1 MVFLN
6 IYLLGG
12 LALLG
17 VPVVLH
23 FWMRQKPRRL
33 PFPAFRFL
41 RQRSVVNRRRMR
53 LQHLLLL
60 ALRML
65 VLAAL
70 CFAIAQP
77 KLFLPRAMAKWFG
90 LSSPRPVAAVF
101 VFDVSY
107 RMEYRVGGL
116 SRLDD
121 ARQRALDLLHN
132 LPLESQVAVLDT
144 GADGADDEADEDWIP
159 SPAQVRSRING
170 LRLRPIRAPLV
181 RQIEKAADLLAKA
194 GQAGEP
200 ASRMLYVF
208 SDRATAGWDG
218 AEAKRIKIPD
228 GVQAAY
234 IDLGVD
240 QPRDL
245 GVEKIEVSPL
255 VVAPGGT
262 VTVTVDIRAVGAD
275 FDVNLL
281 CQIDNDANPA
291 SRHVKMTAGKDR
303 EVFVLKAPTPVR
315 PAGAGDEVITEPHQI
330 TVKFSTLEDRAFKDD
345 LAHDNVRFA
354 TFQVRD
360 DPKRQGRRILTLAD
374 DPKAAHIWKAAL
386 DAYGITNPTNGF
398 RCDVRLA
405 SEAVN
410 FGLKE
415 LRPYRAVCLF
425 QTAKRLPEPFWQALA
440 KYVRDG
446 GGLVIVPPGEEL
458 SGAQIEAWNKDAETA
473 KLLPARLKTIADP
486 PADRPVYWNEFDANH
501 PLTRPF
507 HQWLRQGVDFATEAL
522 RPFVNRYWE
531 VEPIENGR
539 AIAAYADE
547 AKSPALVERALGEG
561 RVIQFTTV
569 LDAREIGPNRQ
580 WTNFWT
586 LQSFGLVLVNEACK
600 YVAGEAPA
608 EQLNFRCGDPVVLNL
623 PAAAPRGVYHLDAP
637 DPDLTESERSITV
650 AEGDKTVD
658 VRAASAP
665 GQYALFDPGRNRV
678 AAFSLNLSPEESRLD
693 RLPAKD
699 VEAVLGAGSVLAPQ
713 PGASLNDALREHGQD
728 ATESQSPAAPVSLL
742 PLLMMLTLLFL
753 TVEGRLANRFYER
766 ISR

>member
-77 KLFLPRAMAKWFG
+77 KLFLPRAMANWFG
-90 LSSPRPVAAVF
+90 LSSPRPAAVF

-132 LPLESQVAVLDT
+132 LPAESQIAVLDT

-159 SPAQVRSRING
+159 SSAQVRSRING
-170 LRLRPIRAPLV
+170 LRLRPVRAPLV
-181 RQIEKAADLLAKA
+181 RQIEKAAALLAKV

-200 ASRMLYVF
+200 SSRMLYVF
-208 SDRATAGWDG
+208 SDRAAAGWDIE
-218 AEAKRIKIPD
+218 EAKRIKIPD
-228 GVQAAY
+228 GVETAY

-245 GVEKIEVSPL
+245 GVEKIEASPL
-255 VVAPGGT
+255 VVAPGGS
-262 VTVTVDIRAVGAD
+262 VTVTADLHAVGAD

-281 CQIDNDANPA
+281 CQIDNDAKPLT
-291 SRHVKMTAGKDR
+291 RHVKMTAGKDR
-303 EVFVLKAPTPVR
+303 EVFILKAPTPVR

-330 TVKFSTLEDRAFKDD
+330 TVKFSTLDDRSFKDD

-360 DPKRQGRRILTLAD
+360 DPKRQGRRVLTLAD

-386 DAYGITNPTNGF
+386 DAYGITNPANGF
-398 RCDVRLA
+398 ACDVRPA
-405 SEAVN
+405 SEASN

-415 LRPYRAVCLF
+415 LRPYRVVGLF

-440 KYVRDG
+440 KYVMDG

-458 SGAQIEAWNKDAETA
+458 TRGQLTAWNKDAETA
-473 KLLPARLKTIADP
+473 KLLPARLKGIADA
-486 PADRPVYWNEFDANH
+486 PADSPVYWSDFDANH
-501 PLTRPF
+501 PLTKPF

-522 RPFVNRYWE
+522 RPYVNRYWE
-531 VEPIENGR
+531 VEPIDNGR
-539 AIAAYADE
+539 AVAAYADE
-547 AKSPALVERALGEG
+547 AKSPALVERTLGEG
-561 RVIQFTTV
+561 RIVQFTTV
-569 LDAREIGPNRQ
+569 LDAREIDRNRQ
-580 WTNFWT
+580 WNNFWT
-586 LQSFGLVLVNEACK
+586 LKSFGLVLVNEVCK
-600 YVAGEAPA
+600 YVAGEAA
-608 EQLNFRCGDPVVLNL
+608 VEQLNFRCGDPVVLNL
-623 PAAAPRGVYHLDAP
+623 PPAAPRGVYHLDAP

-665 GQYALFDPGRNRV
+665 GQYALFDPGRNRM
-678 AAFSLNLSPEESRLD
+678 AAFSLNVSPEESRLD

-699 VEAVLGAGSVLAPQ
+699 IEAVLGEGSVLAPQ
-713 PGASLNDALREHGQD
+713 PGANLNDALREHGQGNA
-728 ATESQSPAAPVSLL
+728 ATQATAAPVSLL

-753 TVEGRLANRFYER
+753 TFEGLLANRFYER
-766 ISR
+766 TSR

>member
-6 IYLLGG
+6 VYLLGG
-12 LALLG
+12 LVLLG

-41 RQRSVVNRRRMR
+41 RQRGVVNRRRMR

-90 LSSPRPVAAVF
+90 LSSPRPAAAVF
-101 VFDVSY
+101 VFDVSFH
-107 RMEYRVGGL
+107 MEYRVGGL

-121 ARQRALDLLHN
+121 ARQRALDLLHE
-132 LPLESQVAVLDT
+132 LAAESQVAVLDT

-170 LRLRPIRAPLV
+170 LRLRPVRTPLV

-200 ASRMLYVF
+200 SSRMLYVF
-208 SDRATAGWDG
+208 SDRAAAGWDIE
-218 AEAKRIKIPD
+218 EAKRIKIPD

-234 IDLGVD
+234 IDLGVE

-245 GVEKIEVSPL
+245 DIEKIEVNPL

-262 VTVTVDIRAVGAD
+262 VTVTADLRAVGAD
-275 FDVNLL
+275 YDVNLL
-281 CQIDNDANPA
+281 CQIDNDAKFA
-291 SRHVKMTAGKDR
+291 SRPVKMTAGKDR
-303 EVFVLKAPTPVR
+303 EVFVLRAPALVR
-315 PAGAGDEVITEPHQI
+315 PAGAGDEVVTEPHQI
-330 TVKFSTLEDRAFKDD
+330 TVKFSTRDDRAFKDD

-374 DPKAAHIWKAAL
+374 DPKAAFIWKAAL
-386 DAYGITNPTNGF
+386 DAYEKTNSANGF
-398 RCDVRLA
+398 QCEVRPA
-405 SEAVN
+405 SDAVN

-415 LRPYRAVCLF
+415 LRPYRVVCLF
-425 QTAKRLPEPFWQALA
+425 QTAKPLPEPFWQALA
-440 KYVRDG
+440 KYVLDG

-458 SGAQIEAWNKDAETA
+458 TRNQREAWNKDAEA
-473 KLLPARLKTIADP
+473 VKLLPAKLKEIADAP
-486 PADRPVYWNEFDANH
+486 LDQPVYWSGFDANH

-507 HQWLRQGVDFATEAL
+507 HQWLRQGVDFAAEAL
-522 RPFVNRYWE
+522 RPYVNRYWQ
-531 VEPIENGR
+531 VEPIDNGR
-539 AIAAYADE
+539 AVAAYADA
-547 AKSPALVERALGEG
+547 AKSPALVERTLGEG
-561 RVIQFTTV
+561 RIVQFTTV
-569 LDAREIGPNRQ
+569 LDAREIDRNRQ
-580 WTNFWT
+580 WNNFWT
-586 LQSFGLVLVNEACK
+586 LKSFGLVLVNEVCK
-600 YVAGEAPA
+600 YTAGEAA
-608 EQLNFRCGDPVVLNL
+608 VEQLNFRCSDPVTLNL
-623 PAAAPRGVYHLDAP
+623 PATAPRGVYHLDAP

-650 AEGDKTVD
+650 AEGDKTID

-665 GQYALFDPGRNRV
+665 GQYALFDPSRNRV

-693 RLPAKD
+693 RLPPKEI
-699 VEAVLGAGSVLAPQ
+699 EAVLGEGSVLTPQ
-713 PGASLNDALREHGQD
+713 PGASLKNALREHGQVAD
-728 ATESQSPAAPVSLL
+728 ASASPAAPVSLL

-753 TVEGRLANRFYER
+753 TFEGLLANRFYER
-766 ISR
+766 TSR

>member
-6 IYLLGG
+6 VYLLGG

-77 KLFLPRAMAKWFG
+77 KLFLPRAVANWFG
-90 LSSPRPVAAVF
+90 LNNPRPAAAVF

-107 RMEYRVGGL
+107 RMEYRVAGV

-121 ARQRALDLLHN
+121 ARQRALDLLRD
-132 LPLESQVAVLDT
+132 LPPESQVAVLDT

-159 SPAQVRSRING
+159 SPAQVRSRINS
-170 LRLRPIRAPLV
+170 LRLRPVRAPLV

-194 GQAGEP
+194 EQGGEP
-200 ASRMLYVF
+200 SARMLYVF
-208 SDRATAGWDG
+208 SDRAAAGWDRE
-218 AEAKRIKIPD
+218 EAKRIKIPD

-240 QPRDL
+240 KPRDL
-245 GVEKIEVSPL
+245 DVEKIEVSPL

-262 VTVTVDIRAVGAD
+262 VTVTADLRAVGAD

-291 SRHVKMTAGKDR
+291 SRRVKMMAGKDT

-315 PAGAGDEVITEPHQI
+315 PAGAGDEVVTEAHQI
-330 TVKFSTLEDRAFKDD
+330 TVKFSTPGDRAFRDD
-345 LAHDNVRFA
+345 MASDNVRFA

-360 DPKRQGRRILTLAD
+360 DPKRQGRRVLTLAD
-374 DPKAAHIWKAAL
+374 DPKAARIWKAAL
-386 DAYGITNPTNGF
+386 DAYGTTNPTNGF
-398 RCDVRLA
+398 QCEVRPA
-405 SEAVN
+405 SEAAKL
-410 FGLKE
+410 GLKE
-415 LRPYRAVCLF
+415 LRPYRVVCLF
-425 QTAKRLPEPFWQALA
+425 QTAKRLPESFWLALA
-440 KYVRDG
+440 EYVRDG

-458 SGAQIEAWNKDAETA
+458 KRDQIGDWNKDAEA
-473 KLLPARLKTIADP
+473 LKLLPARLKERTDA
-486 PADRPVYWNEFDANH
+486 PAERPVYWSDFDANH
-501 PLTRPF
+501 PLTKPF

-522 RPFVNRYWE
+522 RPYVNRYWQ
-531 VEPIENGR
+531 VEPIDNGR
-539 AIAAYADE
+539 AVAAYDDA
-547 AKSPALVERALGEG
+547 AKSPALVERTLGEG
-561 RVIQFTTV
+561 RIVQFTTV
-569 LDAREIGPNRQ
+569 LDAREIDGNRQ
-580 WTNFWT
+580 WNNFWT
-586 LQSFGLVLVNEACK
+586 LKSFGLVLVNEVCK
-600 YVAGEAPA
+600 YTAGEAAA
-608 EQLNFRCGDPVVLNL
+608 EQLNFRCGDPVTLAL
-623 PAAAPRGVYHLDAP
+623 PATAPRGVYHIDAP
-637 DPDLTESERSITV
+637 DPDLTESERSLTV

-658 VRAASAP
+658 VRAASSP
-665 GQYALFDPGRNRV
+665 GQYALFEPSRKRI
-678 AAFSLNLSPEESRLD
+678 AAFSLNLSPEEARLD
-693 RLPAKD
+693 RLPPKD
-699 VEAVLGAGSVLAPQ
+699 IEAALGAGSVLTPQ
-713 PGASLNDALREHGQD
+713 SGASLNDALHEHGKEAS
-728 ATESQSPAAPVSLL
+728 ATSSSSPVSLL

-753 TVEGRLANRFYER
+753 TFEGLLANRFYER
-766 ISR
+766 TSR

>member
-77 KLFLPRAMAKWFG
+77 RLFLPRAAAKWFG
-90 LSSPRPVAAVF
+90 LSSPRPAAAVF

-132 LPLESQVAVLDT
+132 LPAESQVAVLDT
-144 GADGADDEADEDWIP
+144 GADGADDEGDEDWIP

-170 LRLRPIRAPLV
+170 LRLRPVRAPLV
-181 RQIEKAADLLAKA
+181 RQIGKAADLLAKA

-200 ASRMLYVF
+200 SSCMLYVF
-208 SDRATAGWDG
+208 SDRAVAGWDV

-255 VVAPGGT
+255 VVAPGGA
-262 VTVTVDIRAVGAD
+262 VTVTADIRAVGAD

-291 SRHVKMTAGKDR
+291 SRRVKMTAGNDR
-303 EVFVLKAPTPVR
+303 EVFILKAPTPVR
-315 PAGAGDEVITEPHQI
+315 PMGTGDEVVTQPHQI
-330 TVKFSTLEDRAFKDD
+330 TVKFSTINDRAFKDD

-360 DPKRQGRRILTLAD
+360 DPKRQGRQILTLAD
-374 DPKAAHIWKAAL
+374 DPTAAHIWKAAL
-386 DAYGITNPTNGF
+386 DAYAISNPVNGF
-398 RCDVRLA
+398 QCDVRPA
-405 SEAVN
+405 SEATN

-415 LRPYRAVCLF
+415 LRPYRVVCLF
-425 QTAKRLPEPFWQALA
+425 QTAKRLPEPFWQALGQ
-440 KYVRDG
+440 YVHDG

-458 SGAQIEAWNKDAETA
+458 TRDQLAAWNKDAETA
-473 KLLPARLKTIADP
+473 KLLPARLKAIANA
-486 PADRPVYWNEFDANH
+486 PADQPIFWSEFDANH
-501 PLTRPF
+501 PLTKPF
-507 HQWLRQGVDFATEAL
+507 HEWLRQGVDFATEAL
-522 RPFVNRYWE
+522 RPYVNRYWQ
-531 VEPIENGR
+531 VEPIDNGR
-539 AIAAYADE
+539 AVAAYADE
-547 AKSPALVERALGEG
+547 AKSPALAERTFGEG
-561 RVIQFTTV
+561 RIIQVTTV
-569 LDAREIGPNRQ
+569 LDAREIDRNRQ
-580 WTNFWT
+580 WNNFWT
-586 LQSFGLVLVNEACK
+586 LKSFGLVLVNEVCK
-600 YVAGEAPA
+600 YTAGEAPA
-608 EQLNFRCGDPVVLNL
+608 EQFNFRCGDPVMLTL
-623 PAAAPRGVYHLDAP
+623 PATAPRGVYHLDAP

-665 GQYALFDPGRNRV
+665 GQYALFDPGRKRV
-678 AAFSLNLSPEESRLD
+678 AAFSLNVAPEESRLD
-693 RLPAKD
+693 RLQAKD
-699 VEAVLGAGSVLAPQ
+699 IEAALGADSVLTPQ

-728 ATESQSPAAPVSLL
+728 ATVSQLPAAPVSLL

-753 TVEGRLANRFYER
+753 TFEGLLANRFYER
-766 ISR
+766 TSR